1 MKKEIENIMEMFDD
15 IATIGKDPRAGKEKG
30 FMGANIDD
38 RNRQYY
44 TVLKTIFGYD
54 AFWPLQEK
62 IIAHI
67 LEKKDA
73 LVVMPTGGG
82 KSLCYQIPSII
93 FDGLTIVVTPLISLM
108 KDQVDQLT
116 EYGVP
121 CLFLNSLLDV
131 DSYRRNVQKLRSNT
145 VKLLYLSPETLLS
158 QRTLS
163 MLSDLSVD
171 CIAIDEAH
179 CISEWGHDFRP
190 EYRQLADVRSVFP
203 DACFVALTATAT
215 PRVREDIR
223 RTLNIDC
230 QNEYIGSFDRPN
242 LFLEVTPKTDGIKQ
256 AMAFI
261 DQYPNESGIIYCATR
276 QQTEQLYAT
285 LQRKGYAVR
294 PYHAGLSEKERT
306 ENQECFRRD
315 DIRII
320 VATIAFGMGINKP
333 NVRFVI
339 HYDLPKSIDNY
350 YQEIG
355 RAGRDG
361 LTAHCL
367 LLFCSADIYKI
378 QFFIRQK
385 SDQEQRVANILLNHL
400 IGFAETDLCRRI
412 PLLNYFGE
420 TDIANRCDMCDNCRT
435 EKRDEELV
443 DLSIPAQM
451 FLSCVKRTGEIF
463 GAGHIVNILRGSK
476 SQKITKFAHEKLST
490 YGIGISYS
498 TKQWRYISRQLLQK
512 GLLKNDYD
520 HGSLKLTPKAWKLLQ
535 GDETFFGKPGRTERE
550 EGVVQNVRSGEV
562 ETYDAELFEIL
573 RAKRKELADQ
583 ANLPPY
589 IIFHDRTLREMSFC
603 FPQTRESLMELHGV
617 GKRKTENYA
626 DAFLDIIRQYCQV
639 RQISEKQKPLLPY
652 KSSAGEPIYNEDQRH
667 INVGSLFNQGRTIE
681 QLSSDYGVK
690 RNTIIDHLCR
700 YISYHGSLQR
710 EHLIASSSL
719 SEDQW
724 LLACSSFSRLGTTLL
739 RPIFDDLNETISYE
753 ELKIVRLYLLSQ
765 EQMCTSNIK
774 TFVVLAASRKYG
786 GYCIAGKE
794 WADGKIGSW
803 VRPVSRRANGEL
815 TVEEVRMNNQELP
828 GCMDI
833 VDVETHGPARHAYQK
848 ENFFSAEKQ
857 PWIWQW
863 KLPDAALDKL
873 LDHPDSLW
881 LEGFSSTSGLND
893 RVPEEIA
900 VKNDTPSL
908 YLIRPDDFTILVS
921 DDLYGRKKV
930 SARFTYR
937 RTTYLLSVTD
947 MMIEREYLMKPQDEY
962 PLDNKNIH
970 ITVSLGEPFNGF
982 CYKLV
987 AAVMMQNKD

>member
-15 IATIGKDPRAGKEKG
+15 MATIGPPAGQEKG

-38 RNRQYY
+38 RNSKYFK
-44 TVLKTIFGYD
+44 VLKTTFGYD

-121 CLFLNSLLDV
+121 SLFLNSFLDA
-131 DSYRRNVQKLRSNT
+131 DSYRRNIEKIRSNR
-145 VKLLYLSPETLLS
+145 VKLLYLSPEALLS
-158 QRTLS
+158 QRTLA

-203 DACFVALTATAT
+203 DACCVALTATAT

-223 RTLNIDC
+223 RSLSIDS
-230 QNEYIGSFDRPN
+230 QNEYIGSFNRPN
-242 LFLEVTPKTDGIKQ
+242 LFLEVAPKTDGMKQ
-256 AMAFI
+256 VLALI

-276 QQTEQLYAT
+276 QQTEKLNAA
-285 LQRKGYAVR
+285 LQQKGHSVR
-294 PYHAGLSEKERT
+294 PYHAGMSEMERT

-361 LTAHCL
+361 LAAHCL
-367 LLFCSADIYKI
+367 LLFSSADIHKI

-385 SDQEQRVANILLNHL
+385 SDQEHRVANILLDQL
-400 IGFAETDLCRRI
+400 IGFAETDICRRI

-420 TDIANRCDMCDNCRT
+420 TGHPNRCDMCDNCRA
-435 EKRDEELV
+435 EKSDNNLV
-443 DLSIPAQM
+443 DLTKPAQM
-451 FLSCVKRTGEIF
+451 FLSCAKRTEEIF
-463 GAGHIVNILRGSK
+463 GAGHIIHILRGSK
-476 SQKITKFAHEKLST
+476 SEKITKFAHDKLST
-490 YGIGISYS
+490 YGIGLLYS
-498 TKQWRYISRQLLQK
+498 AKQWRYISRQLIQK

-520 HGSLKLTPKAWKLLQ
+520 HGSLKLTPKAWKVLR
-535 GDETFFGKPGRTERE
+535 GEETFFGKRAETEKA
-550 EGVVQNVRSGEV
+550 EGKVQVTRNGEV
-562 ETYDAELFEIL
+562 ETYDTELYEIL
-573 RAKRKELADQ
+573 RARRKELADQ

-589 IIFHDRTLREMSFC
+589 VIFHDRTLREMSFHY
-603 FPQTRESLMELHGV
+603 PQTQNTLMEIHGV
-617 GKRKTENYA
+617 GKRKA
-626 DAFLDIIRQYCQV
+626 DHYGDDFLDVIRKYCQNK
-639 RQISEKQKPLLPY
+639 QIAEKRKLSPPNQPSVGAP
-652 KSSAGEPIYNEDQRH
+652 ANNAEPRH
-667 INVGSLFNQGRTIE
+667 ITVGGL
-681 QLSSDYGVK
+681 
-690 RNTIIDHLCR
+690 
-700 YISYHGSLQR
+700 
-710 EHLIASSSL
+710 
-719 SEDQW
+719 
-724 LLACSSFSRLGTTLL
+724 
-739 RPIFDDLNETISYE
+739 PNE
-753 ELKIVRLYLLSQ
+753 KDF
-765 EQMCTSNIK
+765 K
-774 TFVVLAASRKYG
+774 TFVILAASRKYG

-794 WADGKIGSW
+794 WADGKIGPW
-803 VRPVSRRANGEL
+803 VRPVSRRTNGEL
-815 TVEEVRMNNQELP
+815 APDDIRMNNNELP
-828 GCMDI
+828 CLMDI
-833 VDVETHGPARHAYQK
+833 VEVETQGEARHAYQK
-848 ENFFSAEKQ
+848 ENFFGAEKR

-863 KLPDAALDKL
+863 KLPDAALTKL
-873 LDHPDSLW
+873 LDSPDSLW
-881 LEGFSSTSGLND
+881 QDGFSSTNGLND
-893 RVPEEIA
+893 RVPEIVVENAI
-900 VKNDTPSL
+900 PSL
-908 YLIRPDDFTILVS
+908 YLIRPENLTILVT

-930 SARFTYR
+930 NARFTYR
-937 RTTYLLSVTD
+937 EVSYLLSVTD
-947 MMIEREYLMKPQDEY
+947 MVIEREYLMKPQGEY
-962 PLDNKNIH
+962 PQNSKKIYLTI
-970 ITVSLGEPFNGF
+970 SLGEPFNGF

-987 AAVMMQNKD
+987 AAVMIHNED